1 MDIFGRGLFDSDN
14 GLFSGGERVYEI
26 TGQFGAVGI
35 VALVLGIILWAALMT
50 VIVLA
55 CMELIRRYRQPRNT
69 PGASGPPPAPDQPV
83 PEIPGPGVLAILDE
97 RYARGEIGRD
107 EYFSRRADLTGL
119 AGQTPQGS
127 VTPQQ

>member
-55 CMELIRRYRQPRNT
+55 CMELIRRYRRPRT
-69 PGASGPPPAPDQPV
+69 APGVSGAPPAQDQLP
-83 PEIPGPGVLAILDE
+83 PGTPAPGVLAILDE

-107 EYFSRRADLTGL
+107 EYLSRRADLTGP
-119 AGQTPQGS
+119 AGQ
-127 VTPQQ
+127 QQQQQ